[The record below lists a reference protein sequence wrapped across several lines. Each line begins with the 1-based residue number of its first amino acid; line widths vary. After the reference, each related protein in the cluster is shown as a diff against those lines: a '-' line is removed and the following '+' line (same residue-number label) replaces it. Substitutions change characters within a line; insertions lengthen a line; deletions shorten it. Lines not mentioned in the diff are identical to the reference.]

1 MLLREMFCMIQQKH
15 NVGVLPLGETG
26 HGNDDGGE
34 GLKQF
39 MDRFDL
45 SKE

>member
-1 MLLREMFCMIQQKH
+1 MIQQKH
-15 NVGVLPLGETG
+15 NVGVLLTLNDDTDD
-26 HGNDDGGE
+26 GNDEEDH

-45 SKE
+45 SNK

>member
-1 MLLREMFCMIQQKH
+1 MIQQKH
-15 NVGVLPLGETG
+15 NVGVLLTLDETG
-26 HGNDDGGE
+26 HGNENEEENE

-45 SKE
+45 GKR